1 MNQIKRIKTHTT
13 KIACNWNIEYIELKR
28 SKLLS
33 WSRKRTWY
41 EFTLGP
47 GKFWMHVT
55 ISRITTQRV
64 WGVHKECLIL
74 IVEKGNGTIKLFKTS
89 RGKKEKKLKRNIT
102 SRLNKKK
109 QKKDSRLKYI
119 SKCIKINRP
128 ITLGKR
134 FQIRFKKLR
143 YGLFTRDV

>member
-1 MNQIKRIKTHTT
+1 M
-13 KIACNWNIEYIELKR
+13 
-28 SKLLS
+28 
-33 WSRKRTWY
+33 
-41 EFTLGP
+41 
-47 GKFWMHVT
+47 
-55 ISRITTQRV
+55 
-64 WGVHKECLIL
+64 
-74 IVEKGNGTIKLFKTS
+74 EKGNGTIKLFKTS

-109 QKKDSRLKYI
+109 QKKDGRLKYI